1 MELFNLFWIFL
12 VAAAVIPVLRQR
24 MVDAS
29 RIRILR
35 SIEEQR
41 GSRVIT
47 LIHRQEKMSFL
58 GFPMARFIDI
68 QDSESVL
75 RAIKLT
81 DSNMP
86 IDLILHTPGGLVL
99 ASEQIANALSRHPAK
114 VTVFVP
120 HYAMSGGTLIA
131 LAANEIVMDENAVLG
146 PVDPQV
152 GQYPAVSILK
162 VLESKDPNKIDDN
175 TMILADIAGKAINQ
189 VKATIRRIGCCHYT
203 QEEADQ
209 LAEDLASGRWTHDYP
224 ISTEEARELGLK
236 INTDMPT
243 AIYHLMNLYPQATT
257 RRPSVDFVP
266 IPYPQQPS
274 PPKPTDRENG

>member
-1 MELFNLFWIFL
+1 MELLNLFWVFL
-12 VAAAVIPVLRQR
+12 IIAAVIPVLRQR
-24 MVDAS
+24 MLDAS
-29 RIRILR
+29 RMRIIRT
-35 SIEEQR
+35 IEEQR
-41 GSRVIT
+41 SSRVIT
-47 LIHRQEKMSFL
+47 LIHRQERMSFL

-81 DSNMP
+81 DPKVP

-99 ASEQIANALSRHPAK
+99 ASEQIANALSRHTAR
-114 VTVFVP
+114 VTVLVP

-131 LAANEIVMDENAVLG
+131 LAADEIIMDENAVLG

-162 VLESKDPNKIDDN
+162 VLENKDPNKIDDN

-189 VKATIRRIGCCHYT
+189 VKATIRRLGCCHYT
-203 QEEADQ
+203 PEEADR

-224 ISTEEARELGLK
+224 ISTEEARQLGLK

-243 AIYHLMNLYPQATT
+243 IVYQLMNLYPQAAT

-266 IPYPQQPS
+266 LPYPQQPAL
-274 PPKPTDRENG
+274 PERTDRNNR

>member
-12 VAAAVIPVLRQR
+12 IIASIIPVLRQR

-29 RIRILR
+29 RMRIIR

-41 GSRVIT
+41 GSRIIT
-47 LIHRQEKMSFL
+47 LIHRQERMSFL

-81 DSNMP
+81 DENVP

-99 ASEQIANALSRHPAK
+99 AAEQIANALSRHPAK
-114 VTVFVP
+114 VTVLVP

-131 LAANEIVMDENAVLG
+131 LAANEIIMDENAVLG

-162 VLESKDPNKIDDN
+162 VLENKDPNKIDDN
-175 TMILADIAGKAINQ
+175 TMILADIAGKAVNQ
-189 VKATIRRIGCCHYT
+189 VKATIRRLGCCHYT
-203 QEEADQ
+203 QEEADR

-224 ISTEEARELGLK
+224 ISTEEGRELGLK

-243 AIYHLMNLYPQATT
+243 AIYQLMNLYPQAST

-266 IPYPQQPS
+266 LPYPQQPTVPERS
-274 PPKPTDRENG
+274 ERENR

>member
-12 VAAAVIPVLRQR
+12 IISAVVPLLRQR

-29 RIRILR
+29 RLRIMR
-35 SIEEQR
+35 AIEQQR

-47 LIHRQEKMSFL
+47 LIHRQERMSFL
-58 GFPMARFIDI
+58 GFPMARYIDI

-81 DSNMP
+81 DPKVP

-99 ASEQIANALSRHPAK
+99 ASEQIANALARHPAK
-114 VTVFVP
+114 VTVLVP

-131 LAANEIVMDENAVLG
+131 LAANEIIMDENAVLG

-152 GQYPAVSILK
+152 GQFPAASILK
-162 VLESKDPNKIDDN
+162 VLESKDANKIDDN
-175 TMILADIAGKAINQ
+175 TMILADIAAKAVNQ
-189 VKATIRRIGCCHYT
+189 VKATIRRLGCCHYT
-203 QEEADQ
+203 PEEAER

-224 ISTEEARELGLK
+224 ITIEEARQLGLK
-236 INTDMPT
+236 IRTDMPT
-243 AIYHLMNLYPQATT
+243 LVYQLMNLYPQATT
-257 RRPSVDFVP
+257 HRPSVDFVP
-266 IPYPQQPS
+266 LPYPQRPALPERS
-274 PPKPTDRENG
+274 DRQNR

>member
-12 VAAAVIPVLRQR
+12 IVAAVIPVLRQR

-29 RIRILR
+29 RMRIIRA
-35 SIEEQR
+35 IEEQR
-41 GSRVIT
+41 DSRVIT
-47 LIHRQEKMSFL
+47 LIHRQERMSFL
-58 GFPMARFIDI
+58 GFPMARYIDI

-81 DSNMP
+81 DPNVP

-152 GQYPAVSILK
+152 GQYPAASILK
-162 VLESKDPNKIDDN
+162 VLENKDANKIDDN

-189 VKATIRRIGCCHYT
+189 VKATIRRLGCCHYT
-203 QEEADQ
+203 PEEAER

-236 INTDMPT
+236 IHTEMPT
-243 AIYHLMNLYPQATT
+243 AIYQLMNLYPQATT

-266 IPYPQQPS
+266 LPYPQQPTLPERS
-274 PPKPTDRENG
+274 ERENR

>member
-12 VAAAVIPVLRQR
+12 IISALVPVLRQR

-29 RIRILR
+29 RLRILR

-47 LIHRQEKMSFL
+47 LIHRQERMSFL

-68 QDSESVL
+68 QDSESIL

-81 DSNMP
+81 DPKVP

-99 ASEQIANALSRHPAK
+99 ASEQIANALSRHPAR

-175 TMILADIAGKAINQ
+175 TLILADVAAKAVSQ
-189 VKATIRRIGCCHYT
+189 VKATIRRLGCCHYT
-203 QEEADQ
+203 PEEANR

-224 ISTEEARELGLK
+224 ITTEEARELGLK

-243 AIYHLMNLYPQATT
+243 AIYQLMNLYPQATT

-266 IPYPQQPS
+266 MPYPQR
-274 PPKPTDRENG
+274 PTLPDRSEREDR